1 MPKCGLS
8 DEVRLFLTETG
19 AEISVNPANKNH
31 DTPEFKKAWSFLR
44 VKMLEAALKH
54 ELCSQLGSSQL
65 GSSQLGS
72 SQQPEPTVV
81 HVQVSTYSDVHFTLG
96 RINRSLSWS
105 LLDFERLSESL
116 RNNFCVVYA
125 SIERD
130 ARIYWWLSYKMRND
144 RRLALAAATKDASC
158 LRSVPAFLQTD
169 PEIVLAAMKHGMQGR
184 SICDILK
191 WLPNDTQQKV
201 KDIVA
206 SAGLRVNDKE

>member
-1 MPKCGLS
+1 MPKCGLY

-19 AEISVNPANKNH
+19 AEISVNPAHKNH

-44 VKMLEAALKH
+44 VKMLEAALKKS
-54 ELCSQLGSSQL
+54 CSQQ

-96 RINRSLSWS
+96 RINRSLRWS
-105 LLDFERLSESL
+105 PLDFERLSESL

-130 ARIYWWLSYKMRND
+130 AIIYMWLSYKMRHD
-144 RRLALAAATKDASC
+144 RRLALAAATKDAAC

-206 SAGLRVNDKE
+206 SAGLLVNDNE